1 MEQFFVLILVG
12 LTSIGAYL
20 LGAKRL
26 GLLWRHLRVAI
37 GRMLECIGMALVFF
51 LVNLAAGMAIVLAGR
66 LLTRGFVSLY
76 LANDVSLV
84 MLSFLQ
90 ALAFQWWRELKAQNP
105 PRSQSA

>member
-26 GLLWRHLRVAI
+26 ALSWRHLRVAM
-37 GRMLECIGMALVFF
+37 GRMLECIGMTLVFF

-66 LLTRGFVSLY
+66 LLTQGFVSLY

-90 ALAFQWWRELKAQNP
+90 ALTFQWWR
-105 PRSQSA
+105 QSAEPA